1 MENYLELEKMIT
13 GGRISIIVDPEEET
27 LDLSVPKLIVQPIV
41 ENSIRHG
48 VEDMVEGGTVLVTT
62 RIEDGK
68 LKIDVADNGK
78 GIPPEK
84 IPELLST
91 EEMDAMHIGIGAV
104 QRRIRIL
111 YGEEYGL
118 SIRSDQEGT
127 SVTITLPVQKRGES
141 NLILPA
147 SKE

>member
-1 MENYLELEKMIT
+1 M
-13 GGRISIIVDPEEET
+13 
-27 LDLSVPKLIVQPIV
+27 
-41 ENSIRHG
+41 
-48 VEDMVEGGTVLVTT
+48 EGGTVLVTT